1 MQEIGMKSILKGEQ
15 IKEANA
21 ETFGNLSDEYAKDW
35 KYFYYNGEIIK
46 DTDVNSF
53 QIILKKI
60 FIFHLN

>member
-1 MQEIGMKSILKGEQ
+1 MQEIGMKSISKGEQ

-21 ETFGNLSDEYAKDW
+21 ETFVNMSDGYAKDW

-53 QIILKKI
+53 QII
-60 FIFHLN
+60 